1 MPEDNAKSSQNPDNP
16 RNLPVV
22 SRKNAKGRPTA
33 KEKKE
38 MYEALRPYYNRGFSS
53 QKVSELLRK
62 REHNPIKISDRTIR
76 VYFKEWTD
84 KAVEEY
90 NDDFIERDKEIRAR
104 TLYAIE
110 ENLQYLYDVRDRL
123 SLIIEAEW
131 KEYQQ
136 QIQNKNYGATPPA
149 LKVDQRLEI
158 SRAITNAL
166 AFKYQIESNP
176 TVDDKLREQV
186 RKFVEA
192 TKQKFIRQN
201 Q

>member
-1 MPEDNAKSSQNPDNP
+1 MPTDNAKSSQNVDNP

-33 KEKKE
+33 KEKRE
-38 MYEALRPYYNRGFSS
+38 LVEALRPYYNRGFSS
-53 QKVSELLRK
+53 QKVSELLRT
-62 REHNPIKISDRTIR
+62 RANNPIKISDRTIR
-76 VYFKEWTD
+76 VYFKDWTD

-90 NDDFIERDKEIRAR
+90 NEDFIERDKEIRAR

-110 ENLQYLYDVRDRL
+110 ENLQYLYDVKDRL
-123 SLIIEAEW
+123 SFIIEAEW
-131 KEYQQ
+131 QAYQQ
-136 QIQNKNYGATPPA
+136 EIQNKNYQAKPPS
-149 LKVDQRLEI
+149 LKVDERLEI

-166 AFKYQIESNP
+166 ALKYQIESNP

-186 RKFVEA
+186 RKFVETA
-192 TKQKFIRQN
+192 KQKFIRQN